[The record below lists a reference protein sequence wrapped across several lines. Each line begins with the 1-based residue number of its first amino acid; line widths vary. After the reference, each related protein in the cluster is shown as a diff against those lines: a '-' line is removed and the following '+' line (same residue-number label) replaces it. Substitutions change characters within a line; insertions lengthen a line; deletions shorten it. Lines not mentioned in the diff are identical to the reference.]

1 MFNRFYE
8 KDKQW
13 CYRSRKTQRKSKK
26 KFRSNLIDSERG
38 KWEHKSEE
46 QKSIINN
53 LKTFHKTKKKVMKLF
68 DDYTTILS
76 KVKYEAKHGKGLK
89 ILTPKQM
96 LQRLSI
102 ALAQK
107 MLVIHLKVY

>member
-1 MFNRFYE
+1 MSNRFYE
-8 KDKQW
+8 KAKRW
-13 CYRSRKTQRKSKK
+13 CYRSRKSQRKSKK

-53 LKTFHKTKKKVMKLF
+53 LKTFHKTKKKVIKLF

>member
-26 KFRSNLIDSERG
+26 KFRSNLIDSERV
-38 KWEHKSEE
+38 KWEYKSEE
-46 QKSIINN
+46 QKSTINN
-53 LKTFHKTKKKVMKLF
+53 LKNFHKTKKKVIKLF

-76 KVKYEAKHGKGLK
+76 KA
-89 ILTPKQM
+89 
-96 LQRLSI
+96 
-102 ALAQK
+102 
-107 MLVIHLKVY
+107 

>member
-1 MFNRFYE
+1 MFNRFYK

-38 KWEHKSEE
+38 KWEDKSEE
-46 QKSIINN
+46 QKSTINS
-53 LKTFHKTKKKVMKLF
+53 LKNFHKTKKKVIKLF

-76 KVKYEAKHGKGLK
+76 KA
-89 ILTPKQM
+89 
-96 LQRLSI
+96 
-102 ALAQK
+102 
-107 MLVIHLKVY
+107 